1 MVLLRNTNRKR
12 KGGEL
17 PITKTK
23 RKKRSAN
30 GSALRTSK
38 RSTVSVPDTETSSD
52 DESENMHSDNEL
64 YEEDLDA
71 ATSLITIKTKD
82 DDIIKT
88 VVEVVQRLEQRMKE
102 NQETNNRRMQQI
114 EAKLVPSEVIE
125 KSGGVSSITT
135 PSTNNLSFAQLKIC
149 KSLVKQKLNDS
160 FFSIKKFLTR
170 KEANDIIEGTETFK
184 NFPITE
190 RMVLESINSIR
201 QGSQISARK
210 GYMSKSMNE
219 RINGGTQRN

>member
-1 MVLLRNTNRKR
+1 MAFQISTRKR
-12 KGGEL
+12 KGRKL
-17 PITKTK
+17 PITKTN
-23 RKKRSAN
+23 RNKRSAN
-30 GSALRTSK
+30 GIALRKSK
-38 RSTVSVPDTETSSD
+38 RTTVSVHDTDISSD
-52 DESENMHSDNEL
+52 DEQESMHSDNEL
-64 YEEDLDA
+64 DDEDLDA
-71 ATSLITIKTKD
+71 ATSLVTIKTTD
-82 DDIIKT
+82 GDRIKT

-102 NQETNNRRMQQI
+102 NEETNNRRMQQI
-114 EAKLVPSEVIE
+114 EAKLVPNEVIE
-125 KSGGVSSITT
+125 RSGGVSSMTT
-135 PSTNNLSFAQLKIC
+135 PSTNNLSFSQLKIC

-210 GYMSKSMNE
+210 GYMSKSMHE
-219 RINGGTQRN
+219 RINGETRRN